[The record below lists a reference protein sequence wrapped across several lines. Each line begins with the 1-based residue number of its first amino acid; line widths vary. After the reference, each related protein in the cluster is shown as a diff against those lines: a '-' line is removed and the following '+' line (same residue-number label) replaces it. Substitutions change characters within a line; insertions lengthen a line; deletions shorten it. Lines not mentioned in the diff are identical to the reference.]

1 MDCGVQEKSEA
12 SSATISNMM
21 DQFDLILADNN
32 NSLTQLSSYS
42 DLRRNIEFNK
52 SKIILPLKFDFIPPR
67 SLLKDNT
74 IEWVYYTLSEDFD
87 KFKKIVLNKNHD
99 ISNTNTFRR
108 LVSILRKL
116 PNRMFREKHEALY
129 RCNIDKLHIIQHLLN
144 TSLEKI
150 NKSKN
155 HIIHF
160 LVFLNV
166 LFREFFDIDKLLKI
180 QVYDMFIEFSH
191 FIRICLF
198 YKNKVNMKWLPE
210 VWNNCFYYS
219 CFLVENILFNN
230 NGKLFTFVD
239 WSTVP
244 DIKSLV
250 KILLYDNQR
259 RLAHIAHIEYLE
271 YHNNSLNE
279 IH

>member
-1 MDCGVQEKSEA
+1 MYLIKFNSSLNYLQYLNIPVPTKVNDCGVQQKSEV
-12 SSATISNMM
+12 SSATNMM

-32 NSLTQLSSYS
+32 NSLKQLSNYS

-52 SKIILPLKFDFIPPR
+52 SRIFLPLKFDFIPSR
-67 SLLKDNT
+67 SLLKYDE

-129 RCNIDKLHIIQHLLN
+129 RCHIDKLHIIQHLLN

-160 LVFLNV
+160 LV
-166 LFREFFDIDKLLKI
+166 
-180 QVYDMFIEFSH
+180 YDMFLEFSH
-191 FIRICLF
+191 FIRMCLF
-198 YKNKVNMKWLPE
+198 YKNK
-210 VWNNCFYYS
+210 
-219 CFLVENILFNN
+219 
-230 NGKLFTFVD
+230 
-239 WSTVP
+239 
-244 DIKSLV
+244 
-250 KILLYDNQR
+250 R
-259 RLAHIAHIEYLE
+259 RLAHITHIEYLE
-271 YHNNSLNE
+271 HHNNSLNN